1 MMVLLDSVGQGFS
14 DSVGLFCFGTLPTS
28 PMCPQKGRCSGAC
41 CVLLG
46 RAGSVCVST
55 ASAQKVAL
63 LLGASGVLDEHKWP
77 GVWGLSEWITFGEQK
92 IKTWVKIFFFHAI

>member
-1 MMVLLDSVGQGFS
+1 M
-14 DSVGLFCFGTLPTS
+14 
-28 PMCPQKGRCSGAC
+28 
-41 CVLLG
+41 
-46 RAGSVCVST
+46 ST

-92 IKTWVKIFFFHAI
+92 IKTRVIVFSSTPFEIANVLFCDDYFRIAPLLLGSPNYLSIFYPNLPPGWLVQAFSRDEIMRM